1 MKINRLAPVLIAS
14 MFALSLN
21 FIGAGQAQAAACSKY
36 DKGMWNENELNNVN
50 YFTAMAF
57 IGRGVLQ
64 PTTDD
69 NMNAALDLM
78 DKWVIKT
85 KNKKVKAAVKKFQA
99 EFEKG
104 AVLYDW
110 SSNPK
115 LTDAQ
120 RTLASMF
127 KLNRC

>member
-1 MKINRLAPVLIAS
+1 

-21 FIGAGQAQAAACSKY
+21 FIGAGQAQAVACSKY
-36 DKGMWNENELNNVN
+36 DKGMWNENEMNNVN
-50 YFTAMAF
+50 FFTGMAF

-64 PTTDD
+64 PSTDE
-69 NMNAALDLM
+69 NVNSALDLM
-78 DKWVIKT
+78 DKWVKKT
-85 KNKKVKAAVKKFQA
+85 KNKKVKAAVKRFQT
-99 EFEKG
+99 EFEQG

-110 SSNPK
+110 SSNAK
-115 LTDAQ
+115 LTSAQ